1 MLFTH
6 GAPRDPPARDHR
18 PVDGDQ
24 YSRHGRDFR
33 AMEGITRHGTKT
45 LQHTTKRILG
55 ASGGCES
62 RLLKNT
68 KERSSPSLCW
78 QVVKKLTSATRFIP
92 VIATWR
98 RSTGTGSCAPNNKH
112 YYYRTIKC
120 PWSWAVT
127 LLLTLRSPRYFSGP
141 CSFGYKGTGWLVI
154 CGPIN

>member
-1 MLFTH
+1 MFKKIYIYCDVVLLHAQRLFKKSLIFGNLEQRINHTLHWIWIVIPFMLLTH
-6 GAPRDPPARDHR
+6 GAPRDPPAWDHR

-33 AMEGITRHGTKT
+33 AMEGITRHGTTK
-45 LQHTTKRILG
+45 LQHTAKRILG

-78 QVVKKLTSATRFIP
+78 QFVNKLTCAMRLIP

-98 RSTGTGSCAPNNKH
+98 R
-112 YYYRTIKC
+112 
-120 PWSWAVT
+120 
-127 LLLTLRSPRYFSGP
+127 
-141 CSFGYKGTGWLVI
+141 
-154 CGPIN
+154 